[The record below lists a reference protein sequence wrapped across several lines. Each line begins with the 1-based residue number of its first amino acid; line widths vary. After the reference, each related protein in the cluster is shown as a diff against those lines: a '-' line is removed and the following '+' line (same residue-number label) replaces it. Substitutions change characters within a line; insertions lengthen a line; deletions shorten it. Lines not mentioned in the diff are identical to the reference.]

1 MNEIARAACTG
12 CVTSR
17 ATWWGRRGTCG
28 RGLKRGWFA
37 GHRFTS
43 GADGSVACACERAKR
58 ENACIGGAAQAES
71 IAMKTVKAAH
81 ALYLRSHPQRASCH
95 VATSSIFIHISS
107 PRFPLSTFLSNFSL
121 RDIRSVKR
129 ICERTNRVLSFW
141 NSFERVRLGLRRE
154 IQYSYCLSNQIWFLS
169 FLFFLVFLLIWSRF
183 RIHDFSWQE
192 IPWIIWQEVLHSLR

>member
-121 RDIRSVKR
+121 RLIFDLLREFVKERIEFYLFGTRSSELGQVYGGKFNIRIV
-129 ICERTNRVLSFW
+129 
-141 NSFERVRLGLRRE
+141 
-154 IQYSYCLSNQIWFLS
+154 
-169 FLFFLVFLLIWSRF
+169 
-183 RIHDFSWQE
+183 
-192 IPWIIWQEVLHSLR
+192 

>member
-17 ATWWGRRGTCG
+17 ATWWGRKGTCG

-107 PRFPLSTFLSNFSL
+107 PRFPLSPLFFPTFRLSL

-129 ICERTNRVLSFW
+129 IYERTNRVLSFRSQSRVSQVRFTAG
-141 NSFERVRLGLRRE
+141 NSIVSF
-154 IQYSYCLSNQIWFLS
+154 
-169 FLFFLVFLLIWSRF
+169 FLFFLIFPLIDLWSKCSSRF
-183 RIHDFSWQE
+183 
-192 IPWIIWQEVLHSLR
+192 

>member
-17 ATWWGRRGTCG
+17 ATWWGRKGTCG

-107 PRFPLSTFLSNFSL
+107 PRFPLSPLFFPTFRLSL

-129 ICERTNRVLSFW
+129 IYERTSFIFSQPESSELGQVYGGKF
-141 NSFERVRLGLRRE
+141 NSF
-154 IQYSYCLSNQIWFLS
+154 FLPFFFNFS
-169 FLFFLVFLLIWSRF
+169 FDR
-183 RIHDFSWQE
+183 
-192 IPWIIWQEVLHSLR
+192 SLE